1 MGLFS
6 FLKRGERGRA
16 GEAAAVPSRS
26 EVDLLRTRSRRRL
39 MGAMVLVVAAVV
51 GFPLLFETQPRPLR
65 ADLPI
70 QTVPRDAAAVMAPA
84 PTPVPTR
91 AAEPASVPARHD
103 APTDAKHEDV
113 AGAASAPTAAASAAS
128 ATAAAAPQAEPKPE
142 LKPEPKPSPAATPR
156 PAGDTARAQAAQE
169 GRDRPAKPAERPA
182 APSASRFVVQVGAF
196 AEADTARDVR
206 GRVER
211 LGLRTY
217 TQEVDTGSGRRI
229 RVRVGPFAEREQA
242 DRTAARIKA
251 AGLSAAVL
259 TL

>member
-6 FLKRGERGRA
+6 FLKRGERSRSSA
-16 GEAAAVPSRS
+16 EAVTPSRS
-26 EVDLLRTRSRRRL
+26 DVDQLRTRARRRL
-39 MGAMVLVVAAVV
+39 VGAMVLVVAAVV

-65 ADLPI
+65 TDLPI
-70 QTVPRDAAAVMAPA
+70 QIVPRSAVAVVPLS
-84 PTPVPTR
+84 PPTR
-91 AAEPASVPARHD
+91 AAEPASAPVRNDLPPDTKHD
-103 APTDAKHEDV
+103 EV
-113 AGAASAPTAAASAAS
+113 ASAASAPASAAAAASAA
-128 ATAAAAPQAEPKPE
+128 ATAAAPAAEPKPVN
-142 LKPEPKPSPAATPR
+142 PAPPPTPVAPTR
-156 PAGDTARAQAAQE
+156 QAVEAARAQAALE
-169 GRDRPAKPAERPA
+169 GRDPAPAKPVERTQ
-182 APSASRFVVQVGAF
+182 PSTSRFVVQVGAF

-229 RVRVGPFAEREQA
+229 RVRVGPFTEREQA
-242 DRTAARIKA
+242 DRTAAKIKA

>member
-6 FLKRGERGRA
+6 FLKRGERSRS
-16 GEAAAVPSRS
+16 GEAATAPSRS
-26 EVDLLRTRSRRRL
+26 EVDQLRTRARRRL
-39 MGAMVLVVAAVV
+39 VGAMVLVVAAVV

-70 QTVPRDAAAVMAPA
+70 QVSPRDTTVMVAPA
-84 PTPVPTR
+84 PTPAPSR
-91 AAEPASVPARHD
+91 AAEPASALARNDTPPDHKHDEPAS
-103 APTDAKHEDV
+103 
-113 AGAASAPTAAASAAS
+113 AASAPAAASAAS
-128 ATAAAAPQAEPKPE
+128 ATAMAAEPP
-142 LKPEPKPSPAATPR
+142 PEPKPVNPVPAPAATR
-156 PAGDTARAQAAQE
+156 PAGDTARAQAALE
-169 GRDRPAKPAERPA
+169 GRDLPARQPKPAERPA
-182 APSASRFVVQVGAF
+182 PPSANRFVVQVGAF

-206 GRVER
+206 GRVEK

-242 DRTAARIKA
+242 DRTAAKLKA

>member
-6 FLKRGERGRA
+6 FLKRSERSRSV
-16 GEAAAVPSRS
+16 EAAAAPSRS
-26 EVDLLRTRSRRRL
+26 EVDQLRTRARRRL
-39 MGAMVLVVAAVV
+39 VGAMVLVVAAVV

-70 QTVPRDAAAVMAPA
+70 QTLPRDAAAVVA
-84 PTPVPTR
+84 PTPAPPR
-91 AAEPASVPARHD
+91 AAEPASAPVRNDTPVDHKHD
-103 APTDAKHEDV
+103 EV
-113 AGAASAPTAAASAAS
+113 ASAASAPAAAASAAS
-128 ATAAAAPQAEPKPE
+128 ASAMSAAEPPPEAKPASSA
-142 LKPEPKPSPAATPR
+142 PTSPTR
-156 PAGDTARAQAAQE
+156 PAVEAARAQAALE
-169 GRDRPAKPAERPA
+169 GRDLPARPAKTAERATPA
-182 APSASRFVVQVGAF
+182 TNRFVVQVGAF

-206 GRVER
+206 GRVEK

-242 DRTAARIKA
+242 DRTAAKIKA

>member
-6 FLKRGERGRA
+6 FLKRGERSRS
-16 GEAAAVPSRS
+16 GEPATTPSRS
-26 EVDLLRTRSRRRL
+26 EVDQLRTRARRRL
-39 MGAMVLVVAAVV
+39 VGAMVLVVAAVV

-70 QTVPRDAAAVMAPA
+70 QIVPRDATAVVVPA
-84 PTPVPTR
+84 PTPAATR
-91 AAEPASVPARHD
+91 AAEPASAPARNDTPADHKRD
-103 APTDAKHEDV
+103 EV
-113 AGAASAPTAAASAAS
+113 ASAASAPAAAASAAS
-128 ATAAAAPQAEPKPE
+128 TSAMSVEPP
-142 LKPEPKPSPAATPR
+142 PEPKPANPAPTPAATR
-156 PAGDTARAQAAQE
+156 PAGEAARAQAALE
-169 GRDRPAKPAERPA
+169 GRDLPARPAKPSERPA
-182 APSASRFVVQVGAF
+182 PPSTSRFVVQVGAF

-206 GRVER
+206 GRVEK

-242 DRTAARIKA
+242 DRTAAKLKA

>member
-6 FLKRGERGRA
+6 FLKRGERSRSGA
-16 GEAAAVPSRS
+16 DAVVPSRS
-26 EVDLLRTRSRRRL
+26 DVDQLRTRARRRL
-39 MGAMVLVVAAVV
+39 VGAMVLVVAAVV

-65 ADLPI
+65 TDLPI
-70 QTVPRDAAAVMAPA
+70 QIVPRNATAVV
-84 PTPVPTR
+84 PVPPPART
-91 AAEPASVPARHD
+91 AEPASAPVRND
-103 APTDAKHEDV
+103 LPTDNKPDEV
-113 AGAASAPTAAASAAS
+113 ASAAS
-128 ATAAAAPQAEPKPE
+128 APASAAAAASVAAMAAAPAAEPKPVN
-142 LKPEPKPSPAATPR
+142 PAPPPTPAAPTR
-156 PAGDTARAQAAQE
+156 QAGEAARAQAALE
-169 GRDRPAKPAERPA
+169 GRDPAPAKPVERA
-182 APSASRFVVQVGAF
+182 QPSTNRFVVQVGAF

-206 GRVER
+206 GRVEK

-242 DRTAARIKA
+242 DRTAAKLKA

>member
-6 FLKRGERGRA
+6 FLKRGERSRPA
-16 GEAAAVPSRS
+16 EAAAAPSRS
-26 EVDLLRTRSRRRL
+26 EVDQLRTRARRRL
-39 MGAMVLVVAAVV
+39 VGAMVLVVAAVV

-70 QTVPRDAAAVMAPA
+70 QTVPRDAAVVVAPAPA
-84 PTPVPTR
+84 PTRV
-91 AAEPASVPARHD
+91 ADPASVPARND
-103 APTDAKHEDV
+103 TPPDSRPDEV
-113 AGAASAPTAAASAAS
+113 AGAASAPAAAASAAS
-128 ATAAAAPQAEPKPE
+128 ATAVAAPQPEP
-142 LKPEPKPSPAATPR
+142 KPEPKPTPPAAPR
-156 PAGDTARAQAAQE
+156 PAGDAARAQAAVE

-182 APSASRFVVQVGAF
+182 PPSASRFVVQVGAF
-196 AEADTARDVR
+196 AEADAARDVR

-242 DRTAARIKA
+242 DRTAAKIKA